1 MVKNIKQF
9 RFYGTDNE
17 NNTNAASFFKD
28 PGVGLNAYMPVVHIG
43 VQTLPGTK
51 IYLNDNLNPIIV
63 GLTGI
68 YELDLDNTTG
78 LISKIRF
85 DEQSINIINS
95 IETAYLILDI
105 VYETEED

>member
-43 VQTLPGTK
+43 V
-51 IYLNDNLNPIIV
+51 
-63 GLTGI
+63 
-68 YELDLDNTTG
+68 
-78 LISKIRF
+78 
-85 DEQSINIINS
+85 
-95 IETAYLILDI
+95 
-105 VYETEED
+105 

>member
-1 MVKNIKQF
+1 
-9 RFYGTDNE
+9 
-17 NNTNAASFFKD
+17 
-28 PGVGLNAYMPVVHIG
+28 
-43 VQTLPGTK
+43 LPGTK

-68 YELDLDNTTG
+68 YELDLDGTTG

-85 DEQSINIINS
+85 DEQSINIIDS